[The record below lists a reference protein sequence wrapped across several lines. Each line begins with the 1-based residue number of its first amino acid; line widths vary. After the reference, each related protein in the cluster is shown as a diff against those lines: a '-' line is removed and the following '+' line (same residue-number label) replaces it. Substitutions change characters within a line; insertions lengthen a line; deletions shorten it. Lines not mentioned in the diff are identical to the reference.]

1 MPFLVYI
8 ARITRSSEEL
18 AQGLQSA
25 GLHVKSFAPGEITG
39 DECLLVMTSEAV
51 LANQRSADAAPRAG
65 HKADTSQAVESAP
78 PPSNMNAHL
87 GSKTE
92 IYDRVKEAPAR

>member
-1 MPFLVYI
+1 MPSLVYI

-39 DECLLVMTSEAV
+39 DECLL
-51 LANQRSADAAPRAG
+51 
-65 HKADTSQAVESAP
+65 
-78 PPSNMNAHL
+78 
-87 GSKTE
+87 
-92 IYDRVKEAPAR
+92 